1 MKIIACYSNKGGV
14 GKTATSVNLAY
25 AYAQAGKT
33 VLLCDL
39 DPQGAS
45 GFYFRVK
52 PSKKLTDAR
61 FFEDVERF
69 TNSIRAS
76 DFNGLDVLPANLTF
90 RDFDVFLSRMRNKR
104 SRLKKALVTAGS
116 DYDVILLDCPPNFST
131 LSENIFKAADQ
142 ILVPVIPTTLSE
154 RTFDQLVS
162 FFEAKNLS
170 KKKLRAFFSMVQR
183 RKTLHLETMEQMRAL
198 YKKRFLKSQIPFA
211 ADIERMGQHRA
222 PVSIYAARSPASA
235 AYEAL
240 FNELENQVVSGKRAP
255 KLNASFWSLTCR
267 ISAVRKKPLC
277 GRAI

>member
-14 GKTATSVNLAY
+14 GKTATAVNLAH
-25 AYAQAGKT
+25 AYATAGKT

-45 GFYFRVK
+45 GFYLRVK

-69 TNSIRAS
+69 VKSIRAS
-76 DFNGLDVLPANLTF
+76 DFEGLDVLPANMTF

-104 SRLKKALVTAGS
+104 SRLKKALVAAGS
-116 DYDVILLDCPPNFST
+116 DYDVIILDCPPNFST

-142 ILVPVIPTTLSE
+142 IVVPVIPTTLSE

-162 FFEAKNLS
+162 FFDQKGLP

-183 RKTLHLETMEQMRAL
+183 RKTLHVETMMTMRKL
-198 YKKRFLKSQIPFA
+198 YRKRFLQASVPFA
-211 ADIERMGQHRA
+211 ADIERMGQNRA
-222 PVSIYAARSPASA
+222 PVSIFAGRSAVSA
-235 AYEAL
+235 AYIAL
-240 FNELENQVVSGKRAP
+240 YDELENGVVSDK
-255 KLNASFWSLTCR
+255 
-267 ISAVRKKPLC
+267 
-277 GRAI
+277 